1 MVPSM
6 EHSNPLFFV
15 QLDDERRLLSLH
27 LRITDL
33 SIFLNFLILFFDFFF
48 NSVLVCVL
56 LSPGTVLKIC
66 VGKMLY

>member
-1 MVPSM
+1 M

-48 NSVLVCVL
+48 
-56 LSPGTVLKIC
+56 
-66 VGKMLY
+66 